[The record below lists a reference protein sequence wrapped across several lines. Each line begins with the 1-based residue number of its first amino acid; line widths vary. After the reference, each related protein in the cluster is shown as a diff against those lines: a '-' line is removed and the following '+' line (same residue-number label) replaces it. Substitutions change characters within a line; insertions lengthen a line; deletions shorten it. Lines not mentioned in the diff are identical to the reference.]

1 MKQTALEA
9 EESRLQTSLEE
20 TRTILLGLQAS
31 NTSTEQKLEV
41 AQTDLAK
48 VRPEQNTSV
57 FFLGADFFHIWIFKK
72 WVMISSLSRYFW
84 AESFS
89 AELIMNLKTMIILH
103 SKIELRN

>member
-57 FFLGADFFHIWIFKK
+57 FFFRGWLFPYLNFYEMSHDKFSISLFLGRII
-72 WVMISSLSRYFW
+72 LSRIDYGF
-84 AESFS
+84 ENDDNS
-89 AELIMNLKTMIILH
+89 AQ
-103 SKIELRN
+103 

>member
-57 FFLGADFFHIWIFKK
+57 FFLGADFFHI
-72 WVMISSLSRYFW
+72 
-84 AESFS
+84 
-89 AELIMNLKTMIILH
+89 
-103 SKIELRN
+103 

>member
-57 FFLGADFFHIWIFKK
+57 FYLEADFFLIWIFMK
-72 WVMISSLSRYFW
+72 WVSISLFLGRIILSRIDYGF
-84 AESFS
+84 ENDDNS
-89 AELIMNLKTMIILH
+89 AQ
-103 SKIELRN
+103 